1 MRLVARI
8 LALVFVVPATFLFVY
23 WVPFSLLPGI
33 RVRWIPEVVS
43 LACAVTAGVW
53 VWRKIGLG
61 RDTDQKASSS
71 VLIGGCLL
79 GAVGFVSGFL
89 GPLFFHAGDQ
99 GPLLGIFFTGPV
111 GFVLGLAIGAIV
123 TYARLGATTARAVL
137 AAGALAVGVASL
149 LLSIPAERY
158 QGDLVDATP
167 VRCRPAAD
175 VAPEAVAVWDQRF
188 REHTD
193 WTVRPGWKENVP
205 RMLAAEPGVVITLQ
219 VHRSR
224 RIFELGKPWR
234 RGKLRAGPW
243 NTGQQSASEYFAR
256 VKGGTCDG
264 FELGKR
270 KMYAVRVG
278 PAPSTPPDVL
288 HSFLGCPLLE
298 EVPAAYTPF
307 TQN

>member
-8 LALVFVVPATFLFVY
+8 LAVLFVVPATFLFVY
-23 WVPFSLLPGI
+23 WVPFS
-33 RVRWIPEVVS
+33 RVGWIPNVVS

-53 VWRKIGLG
+53 VWRKIGPG
-61 RDTDQKASSS
+61 PETGQKASSS
-71 VLIGGCLL
+71 VLLGGCVL
-79 GAVGFVSGFL
+79 GAVGFVSGFAA
-89 GPLFFHAGDQ
+89 PLLFHSGDQ

-123 TYARLGATTARAVL
+123 THARLGAATAKAVL
-137 AAGALAVGVASL
+137 AAGALSVGVASF

-167 VRCRPAAD
+167 IRCRPAAD

-188 REHTD
+188 REHPD
-193 WTVRPGWKENVP
+193 WTARPGWKENVP

-219 VHRSR
+219 VHRDR
-224 RIFELGKPWR
+224 QIFGLEKPWR
-234 RGKLRAGPW
+234 RGQLRAGPW
-243 NTGQQSASEYFAR
+243 KPVQQPATEYFAR
-256 VKGGTCDG
+256 AEGGTCDG
-264 FELGKR
+264 FELGRR
-270 KMYAVRVG
+270 KIYAVRVG
-278 PAPSTPPDVL
+278 PSPSTPPDVL